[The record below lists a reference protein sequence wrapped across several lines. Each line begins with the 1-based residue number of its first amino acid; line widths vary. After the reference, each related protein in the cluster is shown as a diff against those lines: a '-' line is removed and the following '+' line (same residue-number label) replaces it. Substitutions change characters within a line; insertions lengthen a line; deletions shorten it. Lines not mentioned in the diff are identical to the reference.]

1 LMSGFFRAENDMW
14 PPYSLAL
21 ILRDLGEFKDTQ
33 TASKKLLDAAQRAM
47 ELHRDFIVQAIV
59 PEVVNTF
66 EQEYR
71 AKWDELEDLAK
82 NTLAT
87 MRQEAEEANRQLDAR
102 TLTQGVGQA
111 VGMQLDVRVERGG
124 EINERA
130 ILDAAHRAF
139 DMRVVDQVARRIA
152 KRASQEID
160 FRWTPE
166 DNLNF
171 DTLRG
176 QLASAIEDAYTKQA
190 NKHLTEIER
199 ELSERIKSAEDIQ
212 GTRLAFNLFS
222 LAHTRHA
229 AFDQRTHRRF
239 EVMVPR
245 FPWVH
250 LAATYVGKDTDK
262 LREEILEYWKQSLD
276 QLVPLR
282 GGAAAFSDLLR
293 ELMLSI
299 VSSQWVD
306 YLTAIEGLRE
316 GIGLQA
322 FGQRDPLVEYKRRAF
337 EMFQDLYARIRS
349 QTVAY
354 TFTYQYRGFAR
365 LESEARDREARQ
377 AIEAATPIV
386 SRQSSVASQQ
396 STVSSEPKAEGG
408 KQKAESKKPEPAR
421 KPVNAPV
428 GQKIGRND
436 PCWCG
441 SGKKYKNCH
450 MQKDNR

>member
-1 LMSGFFRAENDMW
+1 
-14 PPYSLAL
+14 
-21 ILRDLGEFKDTQ
+21 
-33 TASKKLLDAAQRAM
+33 
-47 ELHRDFIVQAIV
+47 
-59 PEVVNTF
+59 
-66 EQEYR
+66 
-71 AKWDELEDLAK
+71 
-82 NTLAT
+82 
-87 MRQEAEEANRQLDAR
+87 
-102 TLTQGVGQA
+102 
-111 VGMQLDVRVERGG
+111 
-124 EINERA
+124 
-130 ILDAAHRAF
+130 
-139 DMRVVDQVARRIA
+139 VDQVARRIA
-152 KRASQEID
+152 KRANQDFE
-160 FRWTPE
+160 FRWTP
-166 DNLNF
+166 DGNLDF
-171 DTLRG
+171 DSLRG

-190 NKHLTEIER
+190 NKHLADIER
-199 ELSERIKSAEDIQ
+199 ELSERVKSAEDMQ

-250 LAATYVGKDTDK
+250 LAATHVGKDSDK
-262 LREEILEYWKQSLD
+262 LREEILQYWKQSLD

-282 GGAAAFSDLLR
+282 GGAAAFNDLLR
-293 ELMLSI
+293 ELMLSV
-299 VSSQWVD
+299 VSMQWVD

-377 AIEAATPIV
+377 AIEATTADRRPQTAVV
-386 SRQSSVASQQ
+386 SSQSSVASSQKTE
-396 STVSSEPKAEGG
+396 SG
-408 KQKAESKKPEPAR
+408 KQKSVGGQPSAVGRQPSAVSGQKKSEPAR

-450 MQKDNR
+450 MQRDSR

>member
-1 LMSGFFRAENDMW
+1 
-14 PPYSLAL
+14 
-21 ILRDLGEFKDTQ
+21 
-33 TASKKLLDAAQRAM
+33 
-47 ELHRDFIVQAIV
+47 
-59 PEVVNTF
+59 
-66 EQEYR
+66 
-71 AKWDELEDLAK
+71 
-82 NTLAT
+82 
-87 MRQEAEEANRQLDAR
+87 
-102 TLTQGVGQA
+102 
-111 VGMQLDVRVERGG
+111 MQLDVRIERGA
-124 EINERA
+124 EISERA
-130 ILDAAHRAF
+130 ILDAARRAF
-139 DMRVVDQVARRIA
+139 DVRVVDQVARRVA
-152 KRASQEID
+152 KRANQEVD
-160 FRWTPE
+160 FHWTPD

-176 QLASAIEDAYTKQA
+176 QLAGTIEDAYTKQA
-190 NKHLTEIER
+190 NKHLADIER
-199 ELSERIKSAEDIQ
+199 ELSERVKSAEDIQ

-229 AFDQRTHRRF
+229 AFDLRTHRRF

-250 LAATYVGKDTDK
+250 LAATHVGKDTDK

-282 GGAAAFSDLLR
+282 GGAASFNDLLR
-293 ELMLSI
+293 ELMLSV
-299 VSSQWVD
+299 VSMQWVD

-365 LESEARDREARQ
+365 LESGERDREARQ
-377 AIEAATPIV
+377 AIEAATPVV

-408 KQKAESKKPEPAR
+408 KQKAESKKPEPTR

-450 MQKDNR
+450 MQKESR